1 MVGNKTDQS
10 EQKLEAA
17 ALESLGAAGVGSR
30 GETLGAGAP
39 AALLCGRTR
48 RGRVCARTGRRVP
61 GAGTAAA
68 ARPRLVRGH
77 CGPQGYVAVKSD

>member
-1 MVGNKTDQS
+1 MAGNKTDQS

-30 GETLGAGAP
+30 GGTLGAGAP
-39 AALLCGRTR
+39 AALLRGRTR
-48 RGRVCARTGRRVP
+48 RGRVCAGTGRRVP

-68 ARPRLVRGH
+68 ASPRLGRGH
-77 CGPQGYVAVKSD
+77 RAAQGYVAMKSD